1 MRPISLRWRVS
12 FVVTGAILFAFAL
25 NAVVAY
31 LEMKEALIGS
41 IDRTLQSMA
50 TSTLAV
56 LENSQINAATEA
68 EVSAIAGVSTHR
80 PASCFRIWVD
90 GNSTDLLAGYGDP
103 AEQGKL
109 LTASSLAHATPP
121 PLGNYTLFSEGEAKK
136 EYRAIW
142 MRSRIRE
149 NEVNV
154 VIAVS
159 SRHAYSELAEQGSL
173 LLILGGS
180 VILITIVGTMFLV
193 GLGLRPITQTAQAL
207 HAVTER
213 NVGDTRISSDTAPVE
228 LRPFVRAVSD
238 MLARLAYAL
247 TEQKRFV
254 SDASHELRTPLTVA
268 RSTID
273 AALVKE
279 RTPAEYRN
287 TLGEVRED
295 LDRMGAMAEALLLL
309 ARLDETTPAREL
321 ETFDLASLL
330 EDLAR
335 RYETKAAQ
343 AGGCLN
349 LALHPLNMRGDEAQ
363 ISRLFSNLIDNA
375 IQHGPKGGPV
385 SVSITDEGD
394 DVVVVYVHDEGGS
407 IPAEE
412 LPHIFERFY
421 RADRSRSR
429 ATGGVG
435 LGLSI
440 AKEIALR
447 HGGDITAMSS
457 PEAGTS
463 FCVRLP
469 KA

>member
-1 MRPISLRWRVS
+1 MGAPPTCWR
-12 FVVTGAILFAFAL
+12 
-25 NAVVAY
+25 
-31 LEMKEALIGS
+31 
-41 IDRTLQSMA
+41 
-50 TSTLAV
+50 
-56 LENSQINAATEA
+56 
-68 EVSAIAGVSTHR
+68 
-80 PASCFRIWVD
+80 
-90 GNSTDLLAGYGDP
+90 GYGDP
-103 AEQGKL
+103 AQQGKL

-121 PLGNYTLFSEGEAKK
+121 PPGKYTLFSAGEPKK

-154 VIAVS
+154 AIAVS

-180 VILITIVGTMFLV
+180 VILVTIVGTTFLV
-193 GLGLRPITQTAQAL
+193 GLGLRPIAQTAQAL

-213 NVGDTRISSDTAPVE
+213 NVGDTRIDSDKAPVE

-238 MLARLAYAL
+238 MLARLANAL

-254 SDASHELRTPLTVA
+254 SDASHELRTPLSVA

-287 TLGEVRED
+287 ALGEVRED
-295 LDRMGAMAEALLLL
+295 LDRMAAMSEALLLL

-335 RYETKAAQ
+335 RYERKVAQ
-343 AGGCLN
+343 AGGRLN
-349 LALHPLNMRGDEAQ
+349 LNLHPVNVRGDEEQ
-363 ISRLFSNLIDNA
+363 IGRLFSNLLDNA
-375 IQHGPKGGPV
+375 IQHGPRRGTIDV
-385 SVSITDEGD
+385 SVEDEGD
-394 DVVVVYVHDEGGS
+394 DAVLVCVHDEGGA
-407 IPAEE
+407 IPAEA
-412 LPHIFERFY
+412 LPHIFDRFY
-421 RADRSRSR
+421 RADQSRSR

-440 AKEIALR
+440 AKEIARR
-447 HGGDITAMSS
+447 HGGDIMAMSS